1 MLLLYK
7 TLVKTLFKTS
17 IKTKKMY
24 YHIHKT
30 KLESNNELKEIDDDI
45 ISINHLDLDNI
56 LLDEKLYEN
65 VLINNASY
73 KILYGAKSFMYYF
86 YKVDGYIRKYDQTK
100 YLSLFHS
107 GEKHETIFERT
118 RSYYVEKHYSRRLF
132 P

>member
-1 MLLLYK
+1 MLLRYK

-24 YHIHKT
+24 YHINKT
-30 KLESNNELKEIDDDI
+30 KMESNNELKEIDDDI

-86 YKVDGYIRKYDQTK
+86 
-100 YLSLFHS
+100 
-107 GEKHETIFERT
+107 
-118 RSYYVEKHYSRRLF
+118 
-132 P
+132 